1 MKAATVFILIASLTV
16 PAGLAAKGFVEHQGQ
31 FSSSTSEPF
40 VNVTVKKTSRLPLE
54 HDQSALSEEDASEWA
69 ADCYDAY
76 GSGHSLLNAARLKAC
91 LQG

>member
-31 FSSSTSEPF
+31 SSFMNIEPF
-40 VNVTVKKTSRLPLE
+40 VNVTVEKSSRVPSAQ
-54 HDQSALSEEDASEWA
+54 DQSALTEDDMSEWV

-76 GSGHSLLNAARLKAC
+76 GSGGRGANAANLKAC
-91 LQG
+91 LKG